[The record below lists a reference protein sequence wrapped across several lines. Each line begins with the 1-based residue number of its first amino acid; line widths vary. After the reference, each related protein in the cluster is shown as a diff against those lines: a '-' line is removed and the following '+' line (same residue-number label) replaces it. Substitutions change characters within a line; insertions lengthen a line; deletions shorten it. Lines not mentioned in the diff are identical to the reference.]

1 MDVADET
8 ILKVEG
14 LKKHFGGVRAVDGV
28 DFSLRKGGISSI
40 IGPNGAGKTSLFNL
54 LTGHLPPDEG
64 TVIFKGEPITRLS
77 PHQICRRGIGRS
89 FQRINIFSRLP
100 VFVNVQVAVLSQ
112 QGKSLDLFSPAR
124 NLARPET
131 LQILE
136 SVGLHELAGHTAGSL
151 SHGDQKRVELAI
163 ALANNPDLLLL
174 DEPTAGM
181 SPQETASSIDL
192 IERVTRE
199 RGLTLLFTEHDM
211 DMVFSVS
218 QTVTV
223 MHQGRIIASGT
234 PEEVKANE
242 NAQRVYLGETV

>member
-1 MDVADET
+1 MDAWVEI
-8 ILKVEG
+8 ILKAEG

-28 DFSLRKGGISSI
+28 DFSLQKGEISSI

-54 LTGHLPPDEG
+54 LTGHVPPDSG
-64 TVIFKGEPITRLS
+64 TVIFKEETITKLS
-77 PHQICRRGIGRS
+77 PHQICKRGIGRS
-89 FQRINIFSRLP
+89 FQRINIFSSLP

-112 QGKSLDLFSPAR
+112 QGKSLNLFSPAR
-124 NLARPET
+124 NLVRRET

-136 SVGLHELAGHTAGSL
+136 SAGLEELAGHTAGSL

-181 SPQETASSIDL
+181 SPQETASSIEL

-211 DMVFSVS
+211 DMVFSIS

-234 PEEVKANE
+234 PREVRSNE
-242 NAQRVYLGETV
+242 NVQRVYLGETI

>member
-28 DFSLRKGGISSI
+28 DFSLRKGEISSI
-40 IGPNGAGKTSLFNL
+40 IGPNGAGKTSFFNL
-54 LTGHLPPDEG
+54 LTGHIPPDSG
-64 TVIFKGEPITRLS
+64 TVIFKGKPITKLP
-77 PHQICRRGIGRS
+77 PHQICKRGIGRS
-89 FQRINIFSRLP
+89 FQRINIFSKLS

-112 QGKSLDLFSPAR
+112 QGKSLNLFSPAR
-124 NLARPET
+124 NLARRET
-131 LQILE
+131 LQVLE

-163 ALANNPDLLLL
+163 ALANNPELLLL

-181 SPQETASSIDL
+181 APQETASTIAL
-192 IERVTRE
+192 IEQVTRE

-211 DMVFSVS
+211 DVVFSIS
-218 QTVTV
+218 QRITV
-223 MHQGRIIASGT
+223 MHQGRIITSGT
-234 PEEVKANE
+234 PQEVRGNE
-242 NAQRVYLGETV
+242 SVQRVYLGETI

>member
-1 MDVADET
+1 MDPAGET
-8 ILKVEG
+8 ILKTEG

-28 DFSLRKGGISSI
+28 DFSLREGEIGSI
-40 IGPNGAGKTSLFNL
+40 IGPNGAGKTSFFNL
-54 LTGHLPPDEG
+54 LTGHVPPDSG
-64 TVIFKGEPITRLS
+64 TVFFKGEPITKLS
-77 PHQICRRGIGRS
+77 PHQICKRGIGRS
-89 FQRINIFSRLP
+89 FQRINIFSSLT
-100 VFVNVQVAVLSQ
+100 VFANVQVAVLSQ
-112 QGKSLDLFSPAR
+112 QGKSLNLFSPAR
-124 NLARPET
+124 NLVRRET

-136 SVGLHELAGHTAGSL
+136 SVGLNELAGHTAASL

-211 DMVFSVS
+211 DMVFSIS

-234 PEEVKANE
+234 PQGVRGNE
-242 NAQRVYLGETV
+242 NVQRVYLGETV

>member
-1 MDVADET
+1 MDAWVEI
-8 ILKVEG
+8 ILKAEG

-28 DFSLRKGGISSI
+28 DFSLRKGEISSI

-54 LTGHLPPDEG
+54 LTGHVPPDSG
-64 TVIFKGEPITRLS
+64 TVIFKEETITKLS
-77 PHQICRRGIGRS
+77 PHQICKRGIGRS
-89 FQRINIFSRLP
+89 FQRINIFSSLP

-112 QGKSLDLFSPAR
+112 QGKSLNLFSPAR
-124 NLARPET
+124 NLVRRET

-136 SVGLHELAGHTAGSL
+136 SAGLEELAGHTAGSL

-181 SPQETASSIDL
+181 SPQETASSIEL

-211 DMVFSVS
+211 DMVFSIS

-234 PEEVKANE
+234 PREVRSNE
-242 NAQRVYLGETV
+242 NVQRVYLGETI

>member
-1 MDVADET
+1 MDAASEF
-8 ILKVEG
+8 ILEVEG
-14 LKKHFGGVRAVDGV
+14 LKKHFGGVRAVDGM

-54 LTGHLPPDEG
+54 LTGHVPPDSG
-64 TVIFKGEPITRLS
+64 TVIFKEETITKLS
-77 PHQICRRGIGRS
+77 PHQICKRGIGRS
-89 FQRINIFSRLP
+89 FQRINIFSSLP

-112 QGKSLDLFSPAR
+112 QGKSLNLFSPAR
-124 NLARPET
+124 NLVRRET

-136 SVGLHELAGHTAGSL
+136 SAGLEELAGHTAGSL

-181 SPQETASSIDL
+181 SPQETASSIEL

-211 DMVFSVS
+211 DMVFSIS

-234 PEEVKANE
+234 PREVRSNE
-242 NAQRVYLGETV
+242 NVQRVYLGETI